1 MVFFLPLITYQCSP
15 APPAKPQCG
24 HFTPVPSPVGTPPMA
39 RKSRQLATT
48 CSVSWAIETQY
59 LVFIQRPR
67 CTSQGPFDGKGHGG
81 GEMYTVSG
89 QAGLAWVMHHAGTEA
104 RRKTARSLC
113 AAVSGWCTSC
123 SGTLR

>member
-1 MVFFLPLITYQCSP
+1 MHSRRRRVVSPFSVSRESSTFESGCP

-67 CTSQGPFDGKGHGG
+67 CTSQGPFDGKGREIGRAH
-81 GEMYTVSG
+81 V
-89 QAGLAWVMHHAGTEA
+89 
-104 RRKTARSLC
+104 
-113 AAVSGWCTSC
+113 
-123 SGTLR
+123 